1 MEGNR
6 NEVAQAEKA
15 RLAETSKDIIKD
27 LYIYAY
33 PLVTMEMTRRIM
45 TNTETSNGKFAPMG
59 QFAKLREYPTSEDKE
74 VTAPNADTLY
84 TLAWLDLSNEPYIL
98 QVPDFNGRYFMLP
111 MLSAWTNVFAV
122 PGTRT
127 TGTDAHTYALTGPG
141 WSGTLPDNVK
151 EIKAPTNIVWI
162 LGRIYCSGT
171 EEDINEVHELQDQL
185 ILTPLSFYGKQYK
198 APSGKVDPSVNME
211 KAVRDQVDALSVQD
225 YFNIFTKMLENNPPS
240 KDDTS
245 ATKILTKL
253 GIVPGGEFDINNL
266 TDITTQELKE
276 IPSIAQKEII
286 GYLKDATQLIDGW
299 SVTKQTGEYGTQ
311 YLLRALVTAIGL
323 GANRP
328 EDAIYPVGKG
338 DANGDIFNGS
348 NKYVIHFE
356 KDQFPPVKG
365 FWSLTMYDSS
375 YFFVDNEINR
385 YTLSSRFDFIYN
397 KDGSLDLYIQQEYPG
412 KEKENNWLPAPKGD
426 FILMFRFYW
435 PDKSI
440 INNKWTIPPVKKV

>member
-84 TLAWLDLSNEPYIL
+84 TLAWLDLSNEPYVL

-141 WSGTLPDNVK
+141 WNGTLPDNVE

-185 ILTPLSFYGKQYK
+185 ILTPLSLYGKQYK
-198 APSGKVDPSVNME
+198 ASSGKVDPSINME
-211 KAVRDQVDALSVQD
+211 KAIRDQVDALSVQD
-225 YFNIFTKMLENNPPS
+225 YFNIFIKMLENNPPS

-299 SVTKQTGEYGTQ
+299 SVTKQTGDC
-311 YLLRALVTAIGL
+311 LLYTSPSPRDK
-323 GANRP
+323 RQSRMP
-328 EDAIYPVGKG
+328 
-338 DANGDIFNGS
+338 
-348 NKYVIHFE
+348 
-356 KDQFPPVKG
+356 
-365 FWSLTMYDSS
+365 SS
-375 YFFVDNEINR
+375 
-385 YTLSSRFDFIYN
+385 
-397 KDGSLDLYIQQEYPG
+397 
-412 KEKENNWLPAPKGD
+412 A
-426 FILMFRFYW
+426 
-435 PDKSI
+435 
-440 INNKWTIPPVKKV
+440 